1 MMENKKKYW
10 TCLLNLKS
18 YPVTCTAKQLNSRTG
33 VTENGCHREIG
44 RYTKQIIL
52 PLIFGIGKIF
62 L

>member
-1 MMENKKKYW
+1 MMENKKRYW

-18 YPVTCTAKQLNSRTG
+18 YPVTCTAKQLKSRTG
-33 VTENGCHREIG
+33 VTEIG

>member
-33 VTENGCHREIG
+33 VTEIG

-52 PLIFGIGKIF
+52 PLIFGKGIGKLF